1 MVPIVALDLRE
12 WIPSGWRLR
21 AKFRVACGNEKELHH
36 SVVSLLSAIRDN
48 DRFARCDSENKEG
61 VHMPRMSLVVV
72 GVSLLVTNS
81 ALAQSYCDQVRQ
93 AVAIF
98 GHEASKRHALEHYG
112 KEAVEAGERC
122 LKQGNE
128 NSGRPDGSRRRKRTT
143 TKDR

>member
-1 MVPIVALDLRE
+1 
-12 WIPSGWRLR
+12 
-21 AKFRVACGNEKELHH
+21 
-36 SVVSLLSAIRDN
+36 
-48 DRFARCDSENKEG
+48 
-61 VHMPRMSLVVV
+61 MPRMSLLVV
-72 GVSLLVTNS
+72 GVSLLLTNS

-122 LKQGNE
+122 LKGNYQQRRTDASDE
-128 NSGRPDGSRRRKRTT
+128 DSGRRRHRTT